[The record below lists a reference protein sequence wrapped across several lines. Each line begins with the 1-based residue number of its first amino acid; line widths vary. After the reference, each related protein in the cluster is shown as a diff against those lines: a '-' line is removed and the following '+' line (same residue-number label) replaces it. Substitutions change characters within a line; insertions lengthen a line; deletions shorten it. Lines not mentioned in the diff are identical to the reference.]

1 MRWDEH
7 SRETTLARSHVSL
20 TVCIRARPYR
30 FPSAINGQALYN
42 AGMNKRAKKRLKES
56 IEKENQKRAE
66 EKKGQNPS
74 QARTYEDRR
83 GFTPKPEK
91 KRG

>member
-1 MRWDEH
+1 
-7 SRETTLARSHVSL
+7 VKG
-20 TVCIRARPYR
+20 IQRAPQTNCLPYR
-30 FPSAINGQALYN
+30 TPNQGINQIPIPSAISRQALYN

>member
-1 MRWDEH
+1 M
-7 SRETTLARSHVSL
+7 SAAGTSL
-20 TVCIRARPYR
+20 NPDQTIPT
-30 FPSAINGQALYN
+30 PSAISRQALYN

>member
-1 MRWDEH
+1 
-7 SRETTLARSHVSL
+7 
-20 TVCIRARPYR
+20 
-30 FPSAINGQALYN
+30 
-42 AGMNKRAKKRLKES
+42 MNKRAKKRLKES

-66 EKKGQNPS
+66 EKKGQNTS